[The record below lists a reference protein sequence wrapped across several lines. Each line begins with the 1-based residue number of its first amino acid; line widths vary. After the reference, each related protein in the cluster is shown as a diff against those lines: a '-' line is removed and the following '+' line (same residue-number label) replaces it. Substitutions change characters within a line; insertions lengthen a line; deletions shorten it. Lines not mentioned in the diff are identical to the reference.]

1 MSVNNIARTARLYLR
16 AEFLAAR
23 IRLRSETQRILL
35 LGLAGALAVLGL
47 VLVNV
52 AFYAAL
58 VSVWGPVWTP
68 LALGGADLALAII
81 AIVAAAL
88 QRPGPELQVAEDMK
102 ALAAAELEEQ
112 LQGGFTMQGLMS
124 GLGGA
129 GASNAR
135 LIIPLV
141 TSLIS
146 ILKKRKEAKE

>member
-1 MSVNNIARTARLYLR
+1 
-16 AEFLAAR
+16 
-23 IRLRSETQRILL
+23 
-35 LGLAGALAVLGL
+35 
-47 VLVNV
+47 
-52 AFYAAL
+52 

-112 LQGGFTMQGLMS
+112 LQGGFTMQGLMG